1 MCFCTFGI
9 RYKTVKLLLFTEQLC
24 HLRIKLGLLALK
36 ILLVG
41 FKQLLVRIQLLHIC
55 GKFVHEL
62 KILLAYLSND
72 LTAYHKVVE
81 IGRACQ
87 YPEHIGRAGRVHC
100 SDYLSKLFKVLLV
113 LLVKLVN
120 VGLGFCYSL
129 VLLPYLVCERVYVAL
144 QSAYIL
150 IL

>member
-1 MCFCTFGI
+1 M
-9 RYKTVKLLLFTEQLC
+9 
-24 HLRIKLGLLALK
+24 RIKLGLLALK

-55 GKFVHEL
+55 GKLVHEL

-87 YPEHIGRAGRVHC
+87 HPEHIR
-100 SDYLSKLFKVLLV
+100 
-113 LLVKLVN
+113 
-120 VGLGFCYSL
+120 
-129 VLLPYLVCERVYVAL
+129 
-144 QSAYIL
+144 
-150 IL
+150 